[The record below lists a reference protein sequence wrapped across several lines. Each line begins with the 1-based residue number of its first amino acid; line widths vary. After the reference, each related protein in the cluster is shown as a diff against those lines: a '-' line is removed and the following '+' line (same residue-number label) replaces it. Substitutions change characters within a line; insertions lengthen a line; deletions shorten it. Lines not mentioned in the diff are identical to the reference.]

1 MNSPVPLLP
10 ELQGQTFTTRGEA
23 QTLRLGGRTAR
34 GLAPGDV
41 VLLQGD
47 LGAGK
52 TVFVRGVCRALG
64 CDPRDV
70 RSPSFTLVNVYEGR
84 VKVNHV
90 DLYRLETVEDV
101 EGIGL
106 EEVFSPEAVALVEW
120 AERLGAV
127 PEGAIAVQFRHAGGN
142 EREIRFLAGEDG
154 RQD

>member
-1 MNSPVPLLP
+1 MPLLP
-10 ELQGQTFTTRGEA
+10 ELRGQAFTTRGEA
-23 QTLRLGGRTAR
+23 QTLRLGGRLAR

-41 VLLQGD
+41 VLLRGD

-70 RSPSFTLVNVYEGR
+70 RSPSFTLVNVYAGR
-84 VKVNHV
+84 VTVNHV

-106 EEVFSPEAVALVEW
+106 DEVFSPDAVALVEW
-120 AERLGAV
+120 AERLGAA
-127 PEGAIAVQFRHAGGN
+127 PDGAITVLFRHAGGN
-142 EREIRFLAGEDG
+142 EREIRFPPGEAGRRD
-154 RQD
+154 